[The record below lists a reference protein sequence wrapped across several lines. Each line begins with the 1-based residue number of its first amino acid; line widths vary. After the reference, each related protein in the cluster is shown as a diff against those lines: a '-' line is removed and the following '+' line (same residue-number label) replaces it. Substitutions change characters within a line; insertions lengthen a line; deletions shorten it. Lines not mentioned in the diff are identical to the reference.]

1 MRAREDRQSGHTNL
15 GEVLRPCEYCFSR
28 LRHPGCGEA
37 PAMRVLCFCVRKHG
51 RFCRNYG
58 RVITKC
64 DAGILSW
71 PRPADSDGS
80 VTLAWVFGPL
90 SCPLMLA
97 VAAVI
102 QDFRNTTYDDVFGM
116 DVPAALTSG
125 TWRAVVGRIGAVGF
139 ALAHRN
145 PCRNSRTENLAA
157 KRLRFLQKLR
167 ERNDEMRQRPNLS
180 LVRSSNLF
188 SLPAKEKA

>member
-1 MRAREDRQSGHTNL
+1 
-15 GEVLRPCEYCFSR
+15 
-28 LRHPGCGEA
+28 
-37 PAMRVLCFCVRKHG
+37 
-51 RFCRNYG
+51 
-58 RVITKC
+58 
-64 DAGILSW
+64 
-71 PRPADSDGS
+71 
-80 VTLAWVFGPL
+80 
-90 SCPLMLA
+90 MLA

-116 DVPAALTSG
+116 NVLAALTSG
-125 TWRAVVGRIGAVGF
+125 TWRAVVGRIGAAGF

-145 PCRNSRTENLAA
+145 PCRNSRTENLGA